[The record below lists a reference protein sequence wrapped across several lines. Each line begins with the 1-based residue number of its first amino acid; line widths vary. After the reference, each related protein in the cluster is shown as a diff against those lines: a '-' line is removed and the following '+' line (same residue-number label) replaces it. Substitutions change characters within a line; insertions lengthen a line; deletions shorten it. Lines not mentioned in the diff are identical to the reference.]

1 MGAGKRHE
9 QWRTLLLPSM
19 KQHTA
24 GKRARRPAEA
34 ALVVIVALPL
44 CRLLCPASLVP
55 QRAGMPL
62 ATVSTLREERL
73 TNVARPSVST
83 GTLVRQLLHCGRY
96 PVMWKERWIG
106 PANIDRAMLKI
117 TGMDTYALVAAVLL
131 QVIIGLYT
139 SVPEPSPDDPHI
151 KYPRLQRIVFE
162 LQMTLLMVAVMCS
175 TYTMVTFLLCKIYT
189 VLSLGMY
196 RDVAYDLFFQG
207 TKRLRLSAFW
217 SLIWSMNTFLL
228 AFALNLY
235 TRVKGN
241 RGLLLASAG
250 ILVLLPIVKDW
261 MSILQLAEKFCNTGA

>member
-1 MGAGKRHE
+1 
-9 QWRTLLLPSM
+9 M
-19 KQHTA
+19 KQRTS
-24 GKRARRPAEA
+24 GRRARRPAEA
-34 ALVVIVALPL
+34 LLLMVTALPL

-62 ATVSTLREERL
+62 ATVSTLREERP
-73 TNVARPSVST
+73 TKVARPAVST
-83 GTLVRQLLHCGRY
+83 GTLLRQILHCGRY
-96 PVMWKERWIG
+96 PAMWKERWIG
-106 PANIDRAMLKI
+106 PANLDRANLKI

-139 SVPEPSPDDPHI
+139 SVPEPSADDPHI

-162 LQMTLLMVAVMCS
+162 LQMALLLVAVMCS

-207 TKRLRLSAFW
+207 TRRLRVTSFW
-217 SLIWSMNTFLL
+217 SLIWSMNAFLL

-235 TRVKGN
+235 TRIKGN
-241 RGLLLASAG
+241 RGLLLAFAG
-250 ILVLLPIVKDW
+250 ILVLLPIVRDW
-261 MSILQLAEKFCNTGA
+261 MAILQLADKFCNTGA